1 MHRVRAGSRGF
12 VPAESAVGDSRLRME
27 HPRLSAV
34 WVNEINTA
42 FRDGRSGGGVMGA
55 PRSSENQRAEG
66 FEEYF
71 PSSDR
76 AVKTFGWRPAGCEHR
91 QTWSCVVPHRLGGRC
106 PQ

>member
-1 MHRVRAGSRGF
+1 
-12 VPAESAVGDSRLRME
+12 
-27 HPRLSAV
+27 
-34 WVNEINTA
+34 
-42 FRDGRSGGGVMGA
+42 MGA